1 MAAHQEA
8 RRRRDNKTGDGAGAN
23 WRPNAKAVAAALR
36 EIANSN
42 HLNVAYATCVTV
54 QSALRGQ
61 NSDEDTE
68 IEVCLRTHVG
78 GAILRE
84 VEELRVLA
92 QAVKPVSEAP
102 RR

>member
-8 RRRRDNKTGDGAGAN
+8 RRRREKKSGGRAEAN
-23 WRPNAKAVAAALR
+23 WRPNAKALAAALR
-36 EIANSN
+36 EIAN
-42 HLNVAYATCVTV
+42 HLNIAYATCVTV

-68 IEVCLRTHVG
+68 IEACLRTHVG

-84 VEELRVLA
+84 VEELRLLA
-92 QAVKPVSEAP
+92 QTLSLKEETA
-102 RR
+102 